1 MVINNRAESGGVI
14 MTFLVGIDIAKYKHD
29 CFIMNHD
36 GEVIRDSFSF
46 SNDRSGFSF
55 LNEIL
60 RTLDSSQSLRI
71 GFEATGHYGM
81 NLKIYLE
88 EMKYPYMEF
97 NPILIRR
104 FSTATTLRRT
114 KTDKV
119 DAQLIALY
127 LSTVDFKP
135 YPSKSYHIRNL
146 KSLSRQRDE
155 LIKLRSLQLV
165 QMTNKLDLIF
175 PEFKPFFKHSLKSK
189 TALYL
194 LMNYTIPSKMAR
206 MNLDSYNKMR
216 SKLRR
221 TLSYAQFNHL
231 RELAKSTVGNEDDI
245 LSFQLELLLKHY
257 DFIQTQIDELSH
269 LIEME
274 FAQVASHI
282 QSIPGIG
289 LFSAASIYAEI
300 GMINRFENPDQI
312 LAYAGLEP
320 SRHQSGN
327 SEFKGHMVKH
337 GSSFLRQTL
346 MNVSE
351 SSLLHNP
358 VLYDFYKK
366 KRQEGKVHRVALFHV
381 AKKLVRIIFTLETH
395 NIDFDLSKMR

>member
-1 MVINNRAESGGVI
+1 

-29 CFIMNHD
+29 CFIMNHE
-36 GEVIRDSFSF
+36 GEVIRESFSF
-46 SNDRSGFSF
+46 SNDQSGFSS

-60 RTLDSSQSLRI
+60 SKLDSSQSLRI
-71 GFEATGHYGM
+71 GLEATGHYGM

-88 EMKYPYMEF
+88 EMKYSYMEF

-119 DAQLIALY
+119 DAQLIAMY

-155 LIKLRSLQLV
+155 LIKLRSLQLN

-175 PEFKPFFKHSLKSK
+175 PEFKPFFKNSLKSK

-194 LMNYTIPSKMAR
+194 LLNYTTPSKMAR
-206 MNLDSYNKMR
+206 MNLESYNKMR

-245 LSFQLELLLKHY
+245 LKFQLESLLKLHT
-257 DFIQTQIDELSH
+257 FIQTQLDEVSR
-269 LIEME
+269 LIEIE
-274 FAQVASHI
+274 FDQTDSHI

-289 LFSAASIYAEI
+289 IHSAACIYSEI
-300 GMINRFENPDQI
+300 GIIHRFDHPDQI
-312 LAYAGLEP
+312 LAFAGLEP
-320 SRHQSGN
+320 SRHQSGS

-337 GSSFLRQTL
+337 GSSFLRQAL

-358 VLYDFYKK
+358 YLYDFYKK
-366 KRQEGKVHRVALFHV
+366 KRAEGKVHRVALSHV
-381 AKKLVRIIFTLETH
+381 AKKLVRIIYTLETH
-395 NIDFDLSKMR
+395 NIDFDFSKMR

>member
-1 MVINNRAESGGVI
+1 

-29 CFIMNHD
+29 CFIMNHE
-36 GEVIRDSFSF
+36 GEVIRESFSF
-46 SNDRSGFSF
+46 SNDQSGFSS
-55 LNEIL
+55 LNETL
-60 RTLDSSQSLRI
+60 SKLDSSQSLRI
-71 GFEATGHYGM
+71 GLEATGHYGM

-88 EMKYPYMEF
+88 EMKYSYMEF

-119 DAQLIALY
+119 DAQLIAMY

-155 LIKLRSLQLV
+155 LIKLRSLQLN

-175 PEFKPFFKHSLKSK
+175 PEFKPFFKNSLKSK
-189 TALYL
+189 TCIYL
-194 LMNYTIPSKMAR
+194 LINYTTPSKMAR
-206 MNLDSYNKMR
+206 MNLESYNKMK

-245 LSFQLELLLKHY
+245 LNFQLESLLKLHA
-257 DFIQTQIDELSH
+257 FIQTQIDEVSH
-269 LIEME
+269 LIEIE
-274 FAQVASHI
+274 FDQTESHI

-289 LFSAASIYAEI
+289 VHSAACIYSEI
-300 GMINRFENPDQI
+300 GIIHRFDNPDQI
-312 LAYAGLEP
+312 LAFAGLEP
-320 SRHQSGN
+320 SRHQSGS

-337 GSSFLRQTL
+337 GSSFLRQAL

-358 VLYDFYKK
+358 YLYDFYKK
-366 KRQEGKVHRVALFHV
+366 KRAEGKVHRVALSHV
-381 AKKLVRIIFTLETH
+381 AKKLVRIIYTLETH
-395 NIDFDLSKMR
+395 NIDFDFSKMR

>member
-1 MVINNRAESGGVI
+1 

-88 EMKYPYMEF
+88 EIGYPYMEF
-97 NPILIRR
+97 NPLLIRR

-135 YPSKSYHIRNL
+135 YPPKSYHIRNL

-216 SKLRR
+216 AKLRR

-257 DFIQTQIDELSH
+257 DFIQTQIVEVSH

-289 LFSAASIYAEI
+289 FFSAASIYAEI
-300 GMINRFENPDQI
+300 GMINRFENPDQM

-366 KRQEGKVHRVALFHV
+366 KRQEGKVHRVALSHV

>member
-1 MVINNRAESGGVI
+1 

-29 CFIMNHD
+29 CFIMNHE
-36 GEVIRDSFSF
+36 GEVIRESFSF
-46 SNDRSGFSF
+46 SNDQSGFSS

-60 RTLDSSQSLRI
+60 SKLDASQSLRI

-88 EMKYPYMEF
+88 EMKYSYMEF

-155 LIKLRSLQLV
+155 LIKLRSLQLN
-165 QMTNKLDLIF
+165 QITNKLDLLF
-175 PEFKPFFKHSLKSK
+175 PEFKPFFKNSLKSK
-189 TALYL
+189 TAQYL
-194 LMNYTIPSKMAR
+194 LTHYTTPSKMAR
-206 MNLDSYNKMR
+206 MNLESYNKMR
-216 SKLRR
+216 FKLRR
-221 TLSYAQFNHL
+221 TLSYAQFIHL
-231 RELAKSTVGNEDDI
+231 RELAKSTVGNEDPI
-245 LSFQLELLLKHY
+245 LNFQIESHLKLY
-257 DFIQTQIDELSH
+257 NFFQSQIDEVNY
-269 LIEME
+269 LIEIE
-274 FAQVASHI
+274 FNQTDSHI

-289 LFSAASIYAEI
+289 IYSAACIYSEI
-300 GMINRFENPDQI
+300 GMIQRFDNPDQI
-312 LAYAGLEP
+312 LAFAGLEP
-320 SRHQSGN
+320 SRHQSGD

-337 GSSFLRQTL
+337 GSSFLRQAL

-358 VLYDFYKK
+358 YLYDFYKR
-366 KRQEGKVHRVALFHV
+366 KRAEGKVHRVALSHV
-381 AKKLVRIIFTLETH
+381 AKKLVRIIYTIETNH
-395 NIDFDLSKMR
+395 MDFDFSKMR

>member
-1 MVINNRAESGGVI
+1 

-36 GEVIRDSFSF
+36 GEVIRESFSF

-60 RTLDSSQSLRI
+60 CDLDSSQSLRI
-71 GFEATGHYGM
+71 GLEATGHYGM

-88 EMKYPYMEF
+88 EIGYSYMEF

-135 YPSKSYHIRNL
+135 YPPKSYHIRNL
-146 KSLSRQRDE
+146 KSLSRHRDA
-155 LIKLRSLQLV
+155 LIKLRSLQLT

-175 PEFKPFFKHSLKSK
+175 PEFKPFFNNSLKSK
-189 TALYL
+189 TCMYL
-194 LMNYTIPSKMAR
+194 LKNYTTPSKMAR
-206 MNLDSYNKMR
+206 MNIDSYKKMT
-216 SKLRR
+216 SILRR
-221 TLSYAQFNHL
+221 TLSYARFTQL
-231 RELAKSTVGNEDDI
+231 KELAQSTIGSDDSI
-245 LSFQLELLLKHY
+245 LSSQLESILKLH
-257 DFIQTQIDELSH
+257 DFIQIQLDEIDK
-269 LIEME
+269 LIKIE
-274 FAQVASHI
+274 FNQSGSHI

-289 LFSAASIYAEI
+289 LYSAACIYSEI
-300 GMINRFENPDQI
+300 GVINRFNNPDQV
-312 LAYAGLEP
+312 LAFAGLEP
-320 SRHQSGN
+320 SRHQSGD

-337 GSSFLRQTL
+337 GSSYLRQAL
-346 MNVSE
+346 MNVAE
-351 SSLLHNP
+351 SSLIHNP
-358 VLYDFYKK
+358 ILYDFYKK
-366 KRQEGKVHRVALFHV
+366 KRLEGKPHRVALSHV
-381 AKKLVRIIFTLETH
+381 AKKLVRIIYTLETK
-395 NIDFDLSKMR
+395 NIDFDFSKMR

>member
-1 MVINNRAESGGVI
+1 M
-14 MTFLVGIDIAKYKHD
+14 
-29 CFIMNHD
+29 
-36 GEVIRDSFSF
+36 
-46 SNDRSGFSF
+46 
-55 LNEIL
+55 
-60 RTLDSSQSLRI
+60 
-71 GFEATGHYGM
+71 EATPTM
-81 NLKIYLE
+81 
-88 EMKYPYMEF
+88 
-97 NPILIRR
+97 
-104 FSTATTLRRT
+104 
-114 KTDKV
+114 
-119 DAQLIALY
+119 
-127 LSTVDFKP
+127 
-135 YPSKSYHIRNL
+135 

-216 SKLRR
+216 AKLRR

-245 LSFQLELLLKHY
+245 LSFQLELLLKHH
-257 DFIQTQIDELSH
+257 DFIQTQIDEVSH

-300 GMINRFENPDQI
+300 GIINRFENPDQI
-312 LAYAGLEP
+312 LAFAGLEP
-320 SRHQSGN
+320 SRHQSGS

-366 KRQEGKVHRVALFHV
+366 KRQEGKVHRVALSHV
-381 AKKLVRIIFTLETH
+381 AKKLVRVIFTLETH
-395 NIDFDLSKMR
+395 NIDFDFSKMR

>member
-1 MVINNRAESGGVI
+1 

-71 GFEATGHYGM
+71 GFEVTGHYGM

-175 PEFKPFFKHSLKSK
+175 TEFKPFFKHSLKSK

-381 AKKLVRIIFTLETH
+381 AKRLVRIIFTLETH

>member
-1 MVINNRAESGGVI
+1 

-36 GEVIRDSFSF
+36 GEVIRESFSF

-60 RTLDSSQSLRI
+60 ISLDSSQSIRI
-71 GFEATGHYGM
+71 GLEATGHYGM

-88 EMKYPYMEF
+88 ENDYSYMEF
-97 NPILIRR
+97 NPILIHR
-104 FSTATTLRRT
+104 FSKATTLRRT

-127 LSTVDFKP
+127 LSSIDFKP
-135 YPSKSYHIRNL
+135 YPPKSYHIRNL

-155 LIKLRSLQLV
+155 LIKLRSLQLN

-175 PEFKPFFKHSLKSK
+175 PEFKPFFKNSLKSK
-189 TALYL
+189 TCIYL
-194 LMNYTIPSKMAR
+194 LKNYTTPSKMAR
-206 MNLDSYNKMR
+206 MNLDSYNKMK

-221 TLSYAQFNHL
+221 TLSYAQFSHL
-231 RELAKSTVGNEDDI
+231 KELAKSTVGNEDEV
-245 LSFQLELLLKHY
+245 LTFQLDSLLKLH
-257 DFIQTQIDELSH
+257 DFIQTQIDEVNH

-274 FAQVASHI
+274 FDQTGSHI
-282 QSIPGIG
+282 HSIPGIG
-289 LFSAASIYAEI
+289 VHSAACIYSEI
-300 GMINRFENPDQI
+300 GVINRFNHPDQV
-312 LAYAGLEP
+312 LAFAGLEP
-320 SRHQSGN
+320 SRHQSGD
-327 SEFKGHMVKH
+327 SDYKGHMVKH
-337 GSSFLRQTL
+337 GSSYLRQAL

-358 VLYDFYKK
+358 FLYDFYKK
-366 KRQEGKVHRVALFHV
+366 KRTEGKVHRVALSHV
-381 AKKLVRIIFTLETH
+381 AKKLVRIIYTLETN
-395 NIDFDLSKMR
+395 NIDFDFSKMR

>member
-1 MVINNRAESGGVI
+1 

-71 GFEATGHYGM
+71 GFEVTGHYGM

-257 DFIQTQIDELSH
+257 DFIQTQIDEVSH

-366 KRQEGKVHRVALFHV
+366 KRQEGKVHRVALSHV

>member
-1 MVINNRAESGGVI
+1 

-55 LNEIL
+55 LSEIL

-71 GFEATGHYGM
+71 GLEATGHYGM

-88 EMKYPYMEF
+88 EMKYSYMEF
-97 NPILIRR
+97 NPLLIRR

-119 DAQLIALY
+119 DAQLIALF

-216 SKLRR
+216 AKLRR

-245 LSFQLELLLKHY
+245 LSFQLELLLKHH
-257 DFIQTQIDELSH
+257 DFIQTQIDEVSH

-366 KRQEGKVHRVALFHV
+366 KRQEGKVHRVALSHV

>member
-1 MVINNRAESGGVI
+1 

-29 CFIMNHD
+29 CFIMNNE
-36 GEVIRDSFSF
+36 GEVIRESFSF
-46 SNDRSGFSF
+46 SNDRSGFSS

-60 RTLDSSQSLRI
+60 SKLDGSQSIRI
-71 GFEATGHYGM
+71 GLEATGHYGM

-88 EMKYPYMEF
+88 EMKYSYMEF

-155 LIKLRSLQLV
+155 LIKLRSLQLN

-175 PEFKPFFKHSLKSK
+175 PEFKPFFKNSLKSK
-189 TALYL
+189 TAHYL
-194 LMNYTIPSKMAR
+194 LLNYTTPSKMAR
-206 MNLDSYNKMR
+206 MNLESYNKMR

-245 LSFQLELLLKHY
+245 LNFQLESILKLHT
-257 DFIQTQIDELSH
+257 FIQTQIDAVTH
-269 LIEME
+269 LIEIE
-274 FAQVASHI
+274 FDHTESHI

-289 LFSAASIYAEI
+289 VYSAACIYAEI
-300 GMINRFENPDQI
+300 GIIHRFDNPDQI
-312 LAYAGLEP
+312 LAFAGLEP
-320 SRHQSGN
+320 SRHQSGD

-337 GSSFLRQTL
+337 GSSFLRQAL

-358 VLYDFYKK
+358 YLYDFYKK
-366 KRQEGKVHRVALFHV
+366 KRAEGKVHRVALSHV
-381 AKKLVRIIFTLETH
+381 AKKLVRIIYTLETH
-395 NIDFDLSKMR
+395 NIDFDFSKMR